1 MTEKKTLDAFVTE
14 PELLEWLRIKKVNL
28 DYIRRQKGLPFV
40 EVTQK
45 IRLYRIADLAE
56 FFDGNVVQ
64 LQFRNKK
71 GPESA

>member
-56 FFDGNVVQ
+56 FFDENVVQ
-64 LQFRNKK
+64 LQFKNKK
-71 GPESA
+71 GPENA